1 MIGILIAKC
10 RMFVRN
16 PWTFVIMSVM
26 SIGFAFL
33 LGGSHQEN
41 SIQVPIVVEHEAI
54 FDTVVGE
61 TINESEVF
69 VFNRIS
75 KDELTDRIENGK
87 AEVGVIFR
95 EDDFQMMVGVDTP
108 NVSMLKQTIQD
119 AYIEKEQQE
128 QIIEAASTSLGI
140 EKEAFKEEL
149 DEVMETPV
157 FEIEKSNFR
166 GSDTIIY
173 NSTFQSLFGF
183 SLFFV
188 IYTIAYNVLPIL
200 IEKKEGIW
208 DRMILS
214 PVKKWEMYVANFIY
228 SFVTG
233 YVQVLIIFF
242 IFRFFVGVDY
252 NGQFMEACLLLLP
265 YVFSIVALSIL
276 LTAIVKNVQQFN
288 AVIPIVSV
296 SSAMIGGAYWPLEL
310 VESPI
315 LLFLAKIN
323 PITYGMEILKGVA
336 IYGYSFQEL
345 LFPIG
350 ILLLMGVV
358 MTGIGIRLMERRHV

>member
-1 MIGILIAKC
+1 MKRFLI
-10 RMFVRN
+10 R
-16 PWTFVIMSVM
+16 
-26 SIGFAFL
+26 
-33 LGGSHQEN
+33 
-41 SIQVPIVVEHEAI
+41 
-54 FDTVVGE
+54 VVGE

-128 QIIEAASTSLGI
+128 KIIEAASTSLGI

-149 DEVMETPV
+149 DEVMETPI

-315 LLFLAKIN
+315 LLFLAKLN

-345 LFPIG
+345 LFPIS

-358 MTGIGIRLMERRHV
+358 MTGIGIRLMEKRHV

>member
-1 MIGILIAKC
+1 
-10 RMFVRN
+10 
-16 PWTFVIMSVM
+16 
-26 SIGFAFL
+26 
-33 LGGSHQEN
+33 
-41 SIQVPIVVEHEAI
+41 
-54 FDTVVGE
+54 
-61 TINESEVF
+61 
-69 VFNRIS
+69 
-75 KDELTDRIENGK
+75 
-87 AEVGVIFR
+87 
-95 EDDFQMMVGVDTP
+95 
-108 NVSMLKQTIQD
+108 
-119 AYIEKEQQE
+119 
-128 QIIEAASTSLGI
+128 
-140 EKEAFKEEL
+140 
-149 DEVMETPV
+149 
-157 FEIEKSNFR
+157 
-166 GSDTIIY
+166 
-173 NSTFQSLFGF
+173 
-183 SLFFV
+183 
-188 IYTIAYNVLPIL
+188 
-200 IEKKEGIW
+200 
-208 DRMILS
+208 MILS

-233 YVQVLIIFF
+233 YVQVLLIFF

-252 NGQFMEACLLLLP
+252 NGQFIEACLLLLP

-345 LFPIG
+345 LFPIS

-358 MTGIGIRLMERRHV
+358 MTGIGIRLMEKRHV